1 MKHYNIVIIGGG
13 PGGYEVAARAAA
25 AGSSVALF
33 EKDYLGGT
41 CLNRGCIPT
50 KCMCAAAARIL
61 DIGSVG
67 EFGIGVSEVKA
78 DYGQAKRRADGI
90 VADLRADISASL
102 SGVEVINAEASLKGG
117 GVVEAAG
124 TEYSA
129 DTILIASG
137 SRPAQLRCAGAEY
150 AIDSDMLLASES
162 LPAGPV
168 AIVGGGVI
176 GLEFASVLNA
186 FGVDVTVF
194 EYCKEVLPGVDA
206 ELAKRLRTSL
216 SRRGVGFVLGAAVE
230 EIGADR
236 TVSYSTRKGKDTF
249 AAGTVLAAVGR
260 RPVLPQGLDAA
271 GVRLDGRGFIAVD
284 PATMATSAPGIYA
297 AGDVNG
303 LCMLA
308 HAASAQAKV
317 ALGFSQSLSVVPAVV
332 FTEPELATVGLT
344 VEAARELYP
353 QAMARKVPYAAN
365 GKALAEGHGSG
376 LLKLVCDGDSGRILG
391 CHVVGSHAADLV
403 AEAAVVIAA
412 GMTCGD
418 LARVVHAHPSL
429 SELLLAAL

>member
-1 MKHYNIVIIGGG
+1 M
-13 PGGYEVAARAAA
+13 
-25 AGSSVALF
+25 
-33 EKDYLGGT
+33 
-41 CLNRGCIPT
+41 
-50 KCMCAAAARIL
+50 
-61 DIGSVG
+61 
-67 EFGIGVSEVKA
+67 
-78 DYGQAKRRADGI
+78 
-90 VADLRADISASL
+90 
-102 SGVEVINAEASLKGG
+102 
-117 GVVEAAG
+117 
-124 TEYSA
+124 
-129 DTILIASG
+129 
-137 SRPAQLRCAGAEY
+137 
-150 AIDSDMLLASES
+150 
-162 LPAGPV
+162 
-168 AIVGGGVI
+168 
-176 GLEFASVLNA
+176 
-186 FGVDVTVF
+186 
-194 EYCKEVLPGVDA
+194 
-206 ELAKRLRTSL
+206 
-216 SRRGVGFVLGAAVE
+216 LGAAVE

-271 GVRLDGRGFIAVD
+271 GVRLDGRGFIAVA